1 LNITILLH
9 FSCYIIYPKQEENRN
24 EEQYFIVSTVLN
36 QKRKALFIVHIIKTM
51 PTNPQKSAVNSL
63 KKHGTAEFISLW
75 LWTANHQIKTTAH
88 ARDILLI

>member
-1 LNITILLH
+1 
-9 FSCYIIYPKQEENRN
+9 
-24 EEQYFIVSTVLN
+24 
-36 QKRKALFIVHIIKTM
+36 M
-51 PTNPQKSAVNSL
+51 PTNPQKLAVNSL